1 MRDFKVRTKLSTIFT
16 TLHLGQQQSVFPSIF
31 HVANYALSHEE
42 AGAVFRLERNRTDT
56 VFEKSPKKSHY
67 ASSFSLI
74 NLNTKLLESYQDHL

>member
-56 VFEKSPKKSHY
+56 VFKKSPK
-67 ASSFSLI
+67 SLI
-74 NLNTKLLESYQDHL
+74 MRVHFIDKSECKMY

>member
-56 VFEKSPKKSHY
+56 VFKNHQK
-67 ASSFSLI
+67 SLI
-74 NLNTKLLESYQDHL
+74 LLFLFIDESECIRV